1 MYEYGSGY
9 GPSYYYY
16 GPRQNYHMVWTPS
29 KVELNRQLRSL
40 WQEHIYWTRL
50 TINSIVGRL
59 PDEKATTARLL
70 RNATDFAAA
79 FQPFYGQQI
88 ANRIGELLRAHLILA
103 AQLTTALRDGKT
115 REGEDI
121 QRRWFANA
129 DEIADA
135 LARINPYWSRE
146 EWRNMMYEHLR
157 LTTKEV
163 STRIAKNYKEN
174 VATNDLIEPEA
185 MQMADVMTS
194 GIVQQF
200 PGSFMN

>member
-1 MYEYGSGY
+1 MYGY

-40 WQEHIYWTRL
+40 WEEHIFWTRL
-50 TINSIVGRL
+50 TVNSIVGHL
-59 PDEKATTARLL
+59 PDEKETTARLL
-70 RNATDFAAA
+70 RNATDFAAI

-88 ANRIGELLRAHLILA
+88 ANLFAELLRAHLTLA

-115 REGEDI
+115 RVAQDV

-129 DEIADA
+129 DDIADS

-157 LTTKEV
+157 LTSREV
-163 STRIAKNYKEN
+163 SARISKYYKEN
-174 VATNDLIEPEA
+174 VATNDLIEPQA
-185 MQMADVMTS
+185 LQMADELTS